1 MKIVVFGLTISSS
14 WGNGHATLWRGL
26 CRALGARGHRVT
38 FFERD
43 VPYYASHRDMIDP
56 EGCDLRLY
64 ADWAEAWPGPR
75 EELKDADVG
84 LVTSFCADAREAC
97 ALVLSSDVPVKAYYD
112 MDTPITLHTL
122 DAGEHPP
129 YIPDDGLGGFDVV
142 CSYSGGGSLDQV
154 ATRLGARQ
162 VVPLY
167 GSVDPAVHHR
177 IPENPR
183 YRGDLSY
190 IGTYA
195 ADRQDALE
203 ALFLEPARRRP
214 GDRFVLA
221 GSQYPQDF
229 SWPTSVWYLW
239 HLAPAEHSAFYSSSR
254 WTLNIT
260 RGPMAALGYC
270 PSGRLFEAAACA
282 TPIVT
287 DGWDGLDAFFTPGEE
302 IVIASTTDDVLG
314 ALDLSDA
321 QRRRIGARARERA
334 LDCHTAAVRAQE
346 FERIVGGTHVG
357 HRSSGR
363 TGQQDATAG
372 ILERAAAGREPA

>member
-14 WGNGHATLWRGL
+14 WGNGHATLWRAL

-43 VPYYASHRDMIDP
+43 VPYYASHRDTADP
-56 EGCDLRLY
+56 DGCDLRLY
-64 ADWAEAWPGPR
+64 SSWDEAWR
-75 EELKDADVG
+75 HALDELRGADVG
-84 LVTSFCADAREAC
+84 MVTSFCADARDAC
-97 ALVLSSDVPVKAYYD
+97 SLVLSSDVPVKAYYD
-112 MDTPITLHTL
+112 MDTPVTLHAL
-122 DAGEHPP
+122 DAGEHPS
-129 YIPDDGLGGFDVV
+129 YIPDDGLGAFDVV
-142 CSYSGGGSLDQV
+142 CSYSGGRSLEQV
-154 ATRLGARQ
+154 ASRLGARR

-177 IPENPR
+177 VPENPR
-183 YRGDLSY
+183 FRADLSY

-195 ADRQDALE
+195 ADRQEALD
-203 ALFLEPARRRP
+203 ALFLEPARGRCT
-214 GDRFVLA
+214 DRFVLA

-229 SWPTSVWYLW
+229 PWPESVFYMW
-239 HLAPAEHSAFYSSSR
+239 HLPPGEHSAFYSSSR

-260 RGPMAALGYC
+260 RGPMAAVGYC

-287 DGWDGLDAFFTPGEE
+287 DGWDGLNAFFTPGEE
-302 IVIASTTDDVLG
+302 IVIARTTEDVLG
-314 ALDLSDA
+314 ALDMSDA
-321 QRRRIGARARERA
+321 RRRRMGTRAMERT
-334 LDCHTAAVRAQE
+334 LDCHTADVRVQE
-346 FERIVGGTHVG
+346 FERIVGDTNVG

-363 TGQQDATAG
+363 AGQQNATAG